1 MIKKP
6 YNKIFINTLQ
16 EFIDLYY
23 VKNDVM
29 RSRVYKKALDSL
41 MMLKEPI
48 NSLEDIKK
56 IKNIGKSTITKFKEL
71 IDTGKIE
78 VLERMKDSPLYKLTK
93 IYGVG
98 PKKAKELVEK
108 HNIRTIEE
116 LEVNQELLNDKQKI
130 GLKYYYDILKRIPR
144 DEIIEYDKL
153 FNKILENINNNNEYK
168 SSFEIVGSYRRNAN
182 DSGDID
188 VIIKNENDDNI
199 LNKFIDELIKQKIIV
214 EVLSQGSKKSM
225 LICKLSEE
233 SIPRRVDLMFSIKKE
248 YPFAILYFTGNALFN
263 TLMRSRALEL
273 GLTLNEHG
281 FSKMDKGSK
290 GELLDLNIKEEKDI
304 FKILKMKYKNPE
316 ERVGI
321 ESLEYIEE
329 KELMKYK
336 SEGIKY
342 LEKCNE
348 SELEKL
354 LKQANNNY
362 YNEEDVILNDEM
374 YDILKEYIERLNP
387 KNEVIKEVGATI
399 ERNKAVLPYYMGSMD
414 KIKPNT
420 EELDKWKIKYTGPEY
435 VLSAKLDGVSGL
447 YVKDKE
453 GNEKLYTRGNGE
465 VGQDISDFIP
475 YLKSRGKIPVFD
487 DFDEGYIA
495 VRGEFIISKK
505 EFDTKY
511 SKEASNSRNLV
522 SGIINSKH
530 VSLEKIDSIQFVAY
544 EIIKQGNTTLSTSS
558 SKEQLMSLQ
567 ILGFETVKYEIID
580 KENLTNENLSDKLQL
595 WRDSYEYEIDGIIVT
610 DNNIYERKREN
621 PKHSFAFKMILTD
634 QMVEAK
640 VLDVLWNPSKDG
652 YLKPRVRIEPV
663 NIGGVV
669 IEYATGFNGLF
680 IKENKIGC
688 GSIVKLVR
696 SGDVIPH
703 ILDVVKKSKDGIMPD
718 YDYIW
723 NETGVDIMLSKDNME
738 NNQVVQEKKLL
749 IFFDKLGVVGL
760 GLGNIKRIMKAG
772 YKTIESI
779 LNMSKDN
786 YLEVEGFKEKMSTKI
801 YNSLRESIDRV
812 DELDLLVALGVFGR
826 GIGKKKLEAI
836 TNKYPDYFSELLDKE
851 AIIKEEEFNKILKVE
866 GFAKKTSDN
875 FVNSIGDA
883 LRIIRTL
890 KLEYKFMKK
899 EVVVDE
905 LDNDEDK
912 KLFDKKVVFT
922 GFRSKELEE
931 LVKKSGGE
939 VVNSITKKTDY
950 LVVKSKDDNEK
961 KSSKILKAEKL
972 GIEIV
977 SELEFKEY
985 IKS

>member
-1 MIKKP
+1 MIEKP
-6 YNKIFINTLQ
+6 YNKIFMDTLQ
-16 EFIDLYY
+16 EFVDLYY
-23 VKNDVM
+23 VKNDIM

-71 IDTGKIE
+71 IETGKIE
-78 VLERMKDSPLYKLTK
+78 VLEKERNSPLYKLIK

-108 HNIRTIEE
+108 HNITTIEE
-116 LEVNQELLNDKQKI
+116 LKVNQQLLNDKQKI
-130 GLKYYYDILKRIPR
+130 GLKYYYDILERIPR
-144 DEIIEYDKL
+144 DEIVEYDKL
-153 FNKILENINNNNEYK
+153 FNTILENINNSNKSK
-168 SSFEIVGSYRRNAN
+168 SSLEIVGSYRRNAK

-188 VIIKNENDDNI
+188 VIIKNDNDINV
-199 LNKFIDELIKQKIIV
+199 LNKFIDELIENQIIL
-214 EVLSQGSKKSM
+214 EVLSHGPKKSM
-225 LICKLSEE
+225 LICQLSEE
-233 SIPRRVDLMFSIKKE
+233 TIPRRVDLMFSTMKE

-281 FSKMDKGSK
+281 FSKMKKSGK
-290 GELLDLNIKEEKDI
+290 GELLDLSIKEERDI
-304 FKILKMKYKNPE
+304 FNVLKMKYKNPE
-316 ERVGI
+316 ERIGI
-321 ESLEYIEE
+321 ESIEYIEE
-329 KELMKYK
+329 CRLLKYK
-336 SEGIKY
+336 KKGIKY

-348 SELEKL
+348 SELENL
-354 LKQANNNY
+354 LKQANDNY
-362 YNEEDVILNDEM
+362 YNENDVILNDEM

-387 KNEVIKEVGATI
+387 KNEVLKEVGATI
-399 ERNKAVLPYYMGSMD
+399 EKNKAVLPYYMGSMD

-420 EELDKWKIKYTGPEY
+420 KELDNWKVKYKGPQY

-447 YVKDKE
+447 YVNDKE

-475 YLKSRGKIPVFD
+475 YLNSRRKIPK
-487 DFDEGYIA
+487 FDEKEEIV

-511 SKEASNSRNLV
+511 SKESSNSRNLV

-530 VSLEKIDSIQFVAY
+530 VSLEKIDSIRFVAY
-544 EIIKQGNTTLSTSS
+544 ELIRPI
-558 SKEQLMSLQ
+558 MSPIDQFVYLKYK
-567 ILGFETVKYEIID
+567 GFECVKYDLIN
-580 KENLTNENLSDKLQL
+580 KTNLTNDNLSNNLQL
-595 WRDSYEYEIDGIIVT
+595 WRDNYEYEIDGIIIT
-610 DNNIYERKREN
+610 DNNLYERKKEN

-663 NIGGVV
+663 NIGGSL

-680 IKENKIGC
+680 IRENKIGC

-703 ILDVVKKSKDGIMPD
+703 ILDVVKKSKEGLMPECD
-718 YDYIW
+718 YEW
-723 NETGVDIMLSKDNME
+723 NESGVDIVLLKENMKDNE
-738 NNQVVQEKKLL
+738 VVQEKKLL
-749 IFFDKLGVVGL
+749 VFFEKLGVVGL

-772 YKTIESI
+772 YKTIEEI

-786 YLEVEGFKEKMSTKI
+786 YLEVEGFKEKMATKI
-801 YNSLRESIDRV
+801 YNSLKESIDKV
-812 DELDLLVALGVFGR
+812 NELDLLVALGVFGR
-826 GIGKKKLEAI
+826 GIGKKKLEGI
-836 TNKYPDYFSELLDKE
+836 INKYPDYFSELLDKE
-851 AIIKEEEFNKILKVE
+851 EINKEEEYNKIIEVE
-866 GFAKKTSDN
+866 GFAKKTTYN
-875 FVNSIGDA
+875 FVNSIDDA
-883 LRIIRTL
+883 LRIIKSL

-899 EVVVDE
+899 EVDISE
-905 LDNDEDK
+905 LYNDKNDK
-912 KLFDKKVVFT
+912 LLDKKVVFS

-931 LVKKSGGE
+931 LVSKAGGE
-939 VVNSITKKTDY
+939 VVNSITKKTNY
-950 LVVKSKDDNEK
+950 LIVKSKDYNEN

-977 SELEFKEY
+977 NELEFKKF
-985 IKS
+985 INL